1 MIFSESKGTVLDI
14 SRVHVYT
21 ITLLLKSQYYF
32 VVFCGYGNKKPP
44 LWLWR
49 GREGTIS
56 CG

>member
-1 MIFSESKGTVLDI
+1 MIFSESKGAVLDI
-14 SRVHVYT
+14 SRVHIYT

-49 GREGTIS
+49 GEGIIS